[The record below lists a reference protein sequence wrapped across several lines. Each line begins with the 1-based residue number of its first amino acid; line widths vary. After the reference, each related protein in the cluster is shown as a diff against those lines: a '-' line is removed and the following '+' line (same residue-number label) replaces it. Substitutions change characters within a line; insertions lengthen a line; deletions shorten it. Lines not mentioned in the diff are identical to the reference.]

1 MIWRDALEPVN
12 ARVLGPLD
20 AAEMTPL
27 PSVFLLGN
35 HSSGQSTFINYVM
48 GRDVQSVGVAP
59 TDDSF
64 SIICSGPQ
72 DMDQDGH
79 AVVGDPD
86 FGFGGLRPY
95 GTTLLN
101 HLNLKVRSEIAVE
114 NIMLVDSP
122 GMIDSPTELADLL
135 ALSGA
140 GEEGAAASAAL
151 SRDRRTGDR
160 GYDFEAV
167 TRWFA
172 KRADVILLFFDPDKP
187 GTTGETLACLTS
199 SLAGLDHKTH
209 ILLNKA
215 DQFTK
220 MHDFARSYG
229 SLCWNLSKVIGRKD
243 LPRIYTMCVPREG
256 DAEVEAGSSA
266 VGAAE
271 EGDATQAQTQAQA
284 SASSGSS
291 GSISREM
298 LMDLQESRDSVV
310 REVFKAP
317 ERRLDN
323 AVTGLFESARTL
335 RLHTSMTEKVRL
347 ERRSVWL
354 RHHATTFAVGAGGG
368 AISLAGLWLGQEMWC
383 LGTGSVTLLGLAAT
397 HVLMGNWR
405 KREEEWMVSED
416 GLERVRSSRRPS
428 RCWLPRCRRSFGPR
442 GTRARARS
450 ALPPP
455 LTLLTH
461 FATHV
466 RAHSHNNAPAHPTHT
481 RAPASRCST
490 ALSTPLRR

>member
-1 MIWRDALEPVN
+1 MAARRALSTSLRSATAGATISSEAAALQVEVQSIWRDALEPVN

-27 PSVFLLGN
+27 PFVFLLGN
-35 HSSGQSTFINYVM
+35 HSSGKSTFINYVM
-48 GRDVQSVGVAP
+48 GRDIQSVGVAP

-101 HLNLKVRSEIAVE
+101 HLNLKVRSDIAVE

-140 GEEGAAASAAL
+140 GEESSAAL

-199 SLAGLDHKTH
+199 SLAVSLFTVTFCANSANDLTCPPH
-209 ILLNKA
+209 IL
-215 DQFTK
+215 
-220 MHDFARSYG
+220 
-229 SLCWNLSKVIGRKD
+229 
-243 LPRIYTMCVPREG
+243 
-256 DAEVEAGSSA
+256 
-266 VGAAE
+266 
-271 EGDATQAQTQAQA
+271 
-284 SASSGSS
+284 
-291 GSISREM
+291 
-298 LMDLQESRDSVV
+298 
-310 REVFKAP
+310 
-317 ERRLDN
+317 
-323 AVTGLFESARTL
+323 
-335 RLHTSMTEKVRL
+335 
-347 ERRSVWL
+347 
-354 RHHATTFAVGAGGG
+354 
-368 AISLAGLWLGQEMWC
+368 
-383 LGTGSVTLLGLAAT
+383 
-397 HVLMGNWR
+397 
-405 KREEEWMVSED
+405 
-416 GLERVRSSRRPS
+416 
-428 RCWLPRCRRSFGPR
+428 
-442 GTRARARS
+442 
-450 ALPPP
+450 
-455 LTLLTH
+455 
-461 FATHV
+461 
-466 RAHSHNNAPAHPTHT
+466 
-481 RAPASRCST
+481 
-490 ALSTPLRR
+490 